1 MKVLNGCYEIKRELG
16 SGGMGT
22 VYLAEHLKDHS
33 FFAVK
38 RINLA
43 QCLEGID
50 KAKARLT
57 NEAKE
62 ILRLRSD
69 HIVKGYTFG
78 EGNCNG
84 EKWDYIAMEY
94 VDGWS
99 LDRVLHHGPWGFD
112 DPRRFL
118 CVLRDV
124 ASALD
129 VCHHAYVIHRDVKP
143 SNIMIRKADNVAKLT
158 DFGIAKNISSLTRP
172 ELTRTGVLVGTVP
185 YLAPE
190 VIKEDPP
197 KYTKYSDQW
206 SLGVIAYFVLVGT
219 MPFMSESQV
228 NLMYNITQDH
238 RAQNEGF
245 QLLPD
250 TVKSVLD
257 KVLHPVPH
265 ERYEDCKSFVEDLSA
280 ACQANFEW
288 ETRFAGSSLLTS
300 QTVVHSEPASGF
312 RRADDGLGDR
322 QPTRVSE
329 IVRMGLSARIR
340 SFLPPTNT
348 KTWKQREMERLMRD
362 KNRH

>member
-1 MKVLNGCYEIKRELG
+1 
-16 SGGMGT
+16 
-22 VYLAEHLKDHS
+22 
-33 FFAVK
+33 
-38 RINLA
+38 
-43 QCLEGID
+43 
-50 KAKARLT
+50 
-57 NEAKE
+57 
-62 ILRLRSD
+62 
-69 HIVKGYTFG
+69 
-78 EGNCNG
+78 
-84 EKWDYIAMEY
+84 
-94 VDGWS
+94 
-99 LDRVLHHGPWGFD
+99 
-112 DPRRFL
+112 
-118 CVLRDV
+118 
-124 ASALD
+124 
-129 VCHHAYVIHRDVKP
+129 
-143 SNIMIRKADNVAKLT
+143 
-158 DFGIAKNISSLTRP
+158 
-172 ELTRTGVLVGTVP
+172 
-185 YLAPE
+185 

-348 KTWKQREMERLMRD
+348 KTWKQREMERLMRE